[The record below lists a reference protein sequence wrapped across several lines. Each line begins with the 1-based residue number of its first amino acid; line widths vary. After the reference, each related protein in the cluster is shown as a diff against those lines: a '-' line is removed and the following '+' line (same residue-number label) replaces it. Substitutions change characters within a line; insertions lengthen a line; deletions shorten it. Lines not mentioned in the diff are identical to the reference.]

1 MTGFKKENESTQKTI
16 TRAGLRL
23 NKALK
28 EAYPTKYPVNIVRP
42 TCKPIKNEIHQWP
55 MCNNTIS
62 KKVIKKSVYQNRA
75 GLCKK
80 RKALQLVS

>member
-42 TCKPIKNEIHQWP
+42 TCKPIKNEIHQ
-55 MCNNTIS
+55 
-62 KKVIKKSVYQNRA
+62 
-75 GLCKK
+75 
-80 RKALQLVS
+80 

>member
-1 MTGFKKENESTQKTI
+1 MIGFKKEKESTKKTI

-42 TCKPIKNEIHQWP
+42 TCKPIKNEIHQ
-55 MCNNTIS
+55 
-62 KKVIKKSVYQNRA
+62 
-75 GLCKK
+75 
-80 RKALQLVS
+80 